1 MNYIYYMNVPISI
14 GMATQFLSLNDIRRS
29 KFARNNPILK
39 GSRKVDGN
47 TPITVSIDN
56 RSVLEKSIE
65 FSVNSFSPLIL
76 PLENALADIPELSAK
91 ESFASNISI
100 HEFAESG
107 TYASLR
113 EPVAVKYKYYDNTSW
128 WGYPL
133 RDILNF
139 SGTTRSSNNITL
151 ITPQHGVYNTHFG
164 GNPVGKIVTF
174 NDHTTN
180 AAITGKI
187 ASKINLNSDCTLVK
201 FEDSVS
207 DKGDITVCKLPLFLS
222 AVPAYSFPMVTQGGS
237 APFGNYNDQYAGLC
251 TNNSLT
257 TQTVTRPESY
267 FINSNAYVDVEV
279 KYQDFQLV
287 DPIFADSKFG
297 LPQAGLAVGDSGSPA
312 FIIYGNDILLY
323 TTYLGA
329 GGSGCPYGLSGFQ
342 ERLKYGIETLGSE
355 GYTISTVR
363 LS

>member
-1 MNYIYYMNVPISI
+1 
-14 GMATQFLSLNDIRRS
+14 MATQFLSLNDIRRS
-29 KFARNNPILK
+29 KSVRSNPILK

-47 TPITVSIDN
+47 TIIIPVIDN

-65 FSVNSFSPLIL
+65 FSVNSFSSLIL

-91 ESFASNISI
+91 ESFASSFSV
-100 HEFAESG
+100 HEFAGGG

-113 EPVAVKYKYYDNTSW
+113 GPVAAKYKYYDNTSW
-128 WGYPL
+128 WGYSL
-133 RDILNF
+133 RDTLNF
-139 SGTTRSSNNITL
+139 SGTTRASNNITL

-164 GNPVGKIVTF
+164 GNPVGFIATF

-187 ASKINLNSDCTLVK
+187 ESKINLNSDCTLVK
-201 FEDSVS
+201 FEDSIAG
-207 DKGDITVCKLPLFLS
+207 KGDITVCKLPLFLS
-222 AVPAYSFPMVTQGGS
+222 AIPAYSFPMVTQGGS

-251 TNNSLT
+251 TNNSIPMQSLGSSPGI
-257 TQTVTRPESY
+257 TRPESD
-267 FINSNAYVDVEV
+267 FITTNIYVDVEV
-279 KYQDFQLV
+279 RYQDFQLV
-287 DPIFADSKFG
+287 DPIFADIKFG

-329 GGSGCPYGLSGFQ
+329 GGAGCPYGLSGFQ

>member
-1 MNYIYYMNVPISI
+1 MPIVPSI
-14 GMATQFLSLNDIRRS
+14 NDVKRSRRLEEGN
-29 KFARNNPILK
+29 ARIPRDMRKLA
-39 GSRKVDGN
+39 GSIIIIPV
-47 TPITVSIDN
+47 IDN

-65 FSVNSFSPLIL
+65 FSINSFSSLII

-91 ESFASNISI
+91 ESFASSFSV
-100 HEFAESG
+100 HEFAGGG

-113 EPVAVKYKYYDNTSW
+113 GPVAAKYKYYDNTSW
-128 WGYPL
+128 WGYSL
-133 RDILNF
+133 RDTLNF
-139 SGTTRSSNNITL
+139 SGTTRTSNNITL

-164 GNPVGKIVTF
+164 GNPVGFIATF

-187 ASKINLNSDCTLVK
+187 ESKINLNSDCTLVK
-201 FEDSVS
+201 FEDSIAG
-207 DKGDITVCKLPLFLS
+207 KGDITVCKLPLFLS
-222 AVPAYSFPMVTQGGS
+222 AIPAYSFPMVTQGGS
-237 APFGNYNDQYAGLC
+237 APFGNYNDRYAGLC
-251 TNNSLT
+251 TNNTLT
-257 TQTVTRPESY
+257 TQTVIRPESY
-267 FINSNAYVDVEV
+267 FISGNAYVDVEV
-279 KYQDFQLV
+279 RYQDFQLV
-287 DPIFADSKFG
+287 DPIFADIKFG

-323 TTYLGA
+323 TTYLGS